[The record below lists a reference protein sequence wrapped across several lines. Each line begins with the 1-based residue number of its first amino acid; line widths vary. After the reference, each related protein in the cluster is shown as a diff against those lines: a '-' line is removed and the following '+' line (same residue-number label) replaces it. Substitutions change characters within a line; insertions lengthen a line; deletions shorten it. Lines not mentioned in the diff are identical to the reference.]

1 MRRKQSGIFL
11 VSAAIAVAV
20 VGALITFWGV
30 QQARQMRIERAERI
44 GESLKAIGNAV
55 ETFTVKHHGEI
66 DKLLSGKGGDALQIN
81 GVEFRRK
88 VLPDNSVRLENLN
101 ATTLIQALRLPGV
114 SDKPPPGV
122 GQYEIH
128 VDRVCEVKD
137 ACRIETLTFL
147 TEPIRQTYS
156 SDADINMS
164 SIAARKI
171 GTYGGLSTSG
181 NPGQI
186 RFIDQAEGVLPI
198 VNPKAGVAGL
208 LAMRG
213 GSQTKD
219 LNNTVS
225 RDGSRAMSG
234 DLNFADAE
242 AKDASNDPIRHNIA
256 GVGNIEGNGNLRMG
270 SLDVGADANFNG
282 TLNLQSKSDIVG
294 AKDIEGSGKLSMQ
307 TVTAKSATVGAL
319 SADEKGAMVSGQLQ
333 MAGNDIDDAK
343 KVSAEE
349 VLADSVRSEKLK
361 AMGGIVEFDKDNLAI
376 EGGGCSVN
384 GISLDT
390 SGRVL
395 SCQFR
400 NNAWV
405 WQLASMPRSV
415 TDVPTKLVE
424 EITDVARQ
432 GNQLW
437 LAEIPVD
444 GSRLDSSGRNRVH
457 ADNLALIEIK
467 GALGCSD
474 SRHPENSDQWERRG
488 HLYTDRYW
496 SDGRIQFSNYF
507 DGVSFAKDARAL
519 INTSANR
526 SRKILC
532 LVTRQENLSVFAYEP
547 KHISQFSIGWISHP
561 GGQTKQRAIEGIR
574 SGDSGVKVIPT
585 FHGSSSPDFMR
596 QINTMFAGSPSEIWD
611 RKDVIK

>member
-1 MRRKQSGIFL
+1 M
-11 VSAAIAVAV
+11 SAAIAVAV

-66 DKLLSGKGGDALQIN
+66 DKLLSGKGGDVLQIN
-81 GVEFRRK
+81 GVEFKRK
-88 VLPDNSVRLENLN
+88 VLPDNSVRLDNLN

-171 GTYGGLSTSG
+171 GTYGGLSTPD
-181 NPGQI
+181 NPDQI

-242 AKDASNDPIRHNIA
+242 AKDASNEPIRHNIA
-256 GVGNIEGNGNLRMG
+256 GVGNIKGNGHLEMG
-270 SLDVGADANFNG
+270 ALAVGDASFKG
-282 TLNLQSKSDIVG
+282 RLNLNSESDIVG
-294 AKDIEGSGKLSMQ
+294 AKDIRGDGELSMSA
-307 TVTAKSATVGAL
+307 VTAKSVDVGVL
-319 SADEKGAMVSGQLQ
+319 SANEDAATMRGKLQ
-333 MAGNDIDDAK
+333 MTGNDIDDAK

-349 VLADSVRSEKLK
+349 VLADAVRSKKLK
-361 AMGGIVEFDKDNLAI
+361 AMEGIVEFDKDNLAS
-376 EGGGCSVN
+376 EGGGCNVN

-444 GSRLDSSGRNRVH
+444 GSRLDNRGRNRVR

-507 DGVSFAKDARAL
+507 DGVSFATDARAL

-526 SRKILC
+526 SRKIFC
-532 LVTRQENLSVFAYEP
+532 LVTQKENLSVFAYEP

-561 GGQTKQRAIEGIR
+561 GGQTKQRVIEGIR

-611 RKDVIK
+611 RKDVVK